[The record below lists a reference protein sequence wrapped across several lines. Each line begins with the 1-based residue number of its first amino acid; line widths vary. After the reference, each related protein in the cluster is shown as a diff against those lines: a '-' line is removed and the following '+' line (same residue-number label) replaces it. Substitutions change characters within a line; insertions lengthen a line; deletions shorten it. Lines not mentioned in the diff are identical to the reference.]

1 MSFCHL
7 STFYLSYKE
16 VWKPCGMTWHFV
28 IRLIVFP
35 AGSSPSNLSHT
46 QHFTT
51 APRPF
56 VIFWIYGSVRTGHQ
70 RGKRIHLQDNE
81 SEKKQKQT
89 KSHRGTVEE
98 QAVSALC
105 ISLFIS
111 NCSHAIFSSPIRSV
125 CRGGRGLSQLPKLSK
140 NFCFLSPSCEAFW
153 SEWRK

>member
-1 MSFCHL
+1 MAGSLQTCKRHNHNKLYSYTFKTTIRWILVEIKGESNGKRTYSVSLCHL

-35 AGSSPSNLSHT
+35 AGSSPSNLPHT

-70 RGKRIHLQDNE
+70 RGKRIHLQDNGNIE
-81 SEKKQKQT
+81 NKPKAIEELQKANT
-89 KSHRGTVEE
+89 LTI
-98 QAVSALC
+98 SAHC
-105 ISLFIS
+105 VFH
-111 NCSHAIFSSPIRSV
+111 C
-125 CRGGRGLSQLPKLSK
+125 
-140 NFCFLSPSCEAFW
+140 
-153 SEWRK
+153 